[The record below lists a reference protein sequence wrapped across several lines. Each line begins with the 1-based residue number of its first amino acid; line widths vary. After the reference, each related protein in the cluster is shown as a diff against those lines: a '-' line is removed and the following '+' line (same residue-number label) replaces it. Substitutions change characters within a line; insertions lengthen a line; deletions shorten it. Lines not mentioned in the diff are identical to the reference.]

1 MRFILLVLCGL
12 NYFLGFGQ
20 AFTSYYTGDTI
31 DVVSSPTSGTVLM
44 GGASENDY
52 AMRWFLERAD
62 GGDVLVLRASGEDGY
77 NDYFY
82 SELGISVNSVQTI
95 VCNSAAAS
103 IDPYLIAQIENA
115 EALWFAGGN
124 QWDYISFWRD
134 TPVED
139 AINFVVN
146 EKDSHRWNECRF
158 GNNGRGL
165 FFCRKWKCYFRT
177 ISV

>member
-1 MRFILLVLCGL
+1 M
-12 NYFLGFGQ
+12 
-20 AFTSYYTGDTI
+20 
-31 DVVSSPTSGTVLM
+31 SSPTSGTVLM

-158 GNNGRGL
+158 GNNGRA
-165 FFCRKWKCYFRT
+165 YFSAENGSAT
-177 ISV
+177 SAQSLYDPF